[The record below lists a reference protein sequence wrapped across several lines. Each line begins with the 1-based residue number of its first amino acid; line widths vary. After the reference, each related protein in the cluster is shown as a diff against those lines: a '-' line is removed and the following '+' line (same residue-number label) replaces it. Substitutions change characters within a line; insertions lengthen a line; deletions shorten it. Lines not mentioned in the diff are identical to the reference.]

1 MRTLIFF
8 LTSLFLISIGVLI
21 VIIFNTSPISSGN
34 IVIFGAI
41 LFMFL
46 TILAAVSLWAILYE
60 RYIIKRQHDMQIAAT
75 LRRSSFF
82 SLLLIGL
89 ISLKILG
96 VLSVLSGLSFGLAI
110 ILIEIFFSLRKKEI
124 EL

>member
-1 MRTLIFF
+1 
-8 LTSLFLISIGVLI
+8 
-21 VIIFNTSPISSGN
+21 
-34 IVIFGAI
+34 
-41 LFMFL
+41 
-46 TILAAVSLWAILYE
+46 
-60 RYIIKRQHDMQIAAT
+60 MQIAAT

-110 ILIEIFFSLRKKEI
+110 ILIEIFFSNETQVLNFKSAKIAGKNKTYKEI
-124 EL
+124 SVLDLKKL

>member
-46 TILAAVSLWAILYE
+46 TIWAAGSLWAILYE

-110 ILIEIFFSLRKKEI
+110 ILIEIF
-124 EL
+124 